1 MQRFNSKL
9 VITGDLNIH
18 LEDDLDPHC
27 IQFNRLLES
36 CALKQHVNSPTHEKG
51 GWLDVII
58 TRTDSNVIDLH
69 VEPPTLS
76 DHGLIYCTVPTACP
90 ASPVFVT
97 RQVRG
102 WSRLDLDAFRAAL
115 RSGPLCHDDEFY
127 KEMKVTELF
136 DLYNSTLRD
145 LLDNFLPLHKVKSRY
160 QPSTPWFDADCRRI
174 KRQVRLLERRY
185 RLSKSDVDRLA
196 WVNASRDK
204 QSTFREKENSY
215 WEGRIAADASNPR
228 KLRKSLSALLGR
240 REQTKSTAPSSF
252 TATDYLLFI
261 EEKVDAVRRDTE
273 GSQPPTFD
281 PVDCSLLSFKQCSM
295 EDLSLIISSS
305 AAKSCSL
312 DPVPTSLVKENLE
325 VLLPFL
331 NRLCNAS
338 INEGCLPP
346 SQKEA
351 IVPPVLK
358 KHGLD
363 SSDMK
368 NFRPVS
374 NLSFMSK
381 IVEKVVAKQLTE
393 YLNCNIIN
401 LLPRLQSGF
410 RRFHS
415 TETAVL
421 KVLSDVHSASDQGQV
436 ALLALLDVSAA
447 FDTVDHTI
455 LLDRLSISYG
465 ISGTVHAWISSFVC
479 GRSQTVH
486 FGGTTSSSSKV
497 RYGIPQGSTLGPTF
511 VCPLYCRR
519 CQTCRATRIQRVHL
533 YADDTQLYGY
543 SSSSGSVTLAM
554 NILSAIDS
562 VKSWMSSNRLRLNYD
577 KTQFIWFGT
586 RQQLSKRD
594 IHQFQA
600 VSESVDIRWL
610 CQELGSARRSRT
622 KVPWTFLEVK
632 PELLLSIAS
641 YAFYPS
647 FCVSGGDVNSG
658 TCIHQ

>member
-1 MQRFNSKL
+1 MKIATLNVRSLGGKFSAVSDLITDHQLDVLSISESWHQDTDDVPVLRSAPPGYRHIDVCRPRTSAKQPRVGGVIIYFRDHFVVKKIESIPQQTTFEFVCASFSTPSGPVIVVCIYRPGSSLPDSTFFNEFSTFLEIVATFNSKL

-102 WSRLDLDAFRAAL
+102 WSRLDRDAFRDAI

-145 LLDNFLPLHKVKSRY
+145 LLDKFLPLHKVKSRY
-160 QPSTPWFDADCRRI
+160 QPTTPWFDADCRRI

-185 RLSKSDVDRLA
+185 RRSKSDVDRLA

-204 QSTFREKENSY
+204 QSTFKEKENSY

-228 KLRKSLSALLGR
+228 KLWNSLSALLGR

-252 TATDYLLFI
+252 TAADYLLFI

-351 IVPPVLK
+351 IVTPVLK

-381 IVEKVVAKQLTE
+381 IVEKVVAKQLT
-393 YLNCNIIN
+393 
-401 LLPRLQSGF
+401 
-410 RRFHS
+410 S
-415 TETAVL
+415 TSTA
-421 KVLSDVHSASDQGQV
+421 
-436 ALLALLDVSAA
+436 
-447 FDTVDHTI
+447 
-455 LLDRLSISYG
+455 
-465 ISGTVHAWISSFVC
+465 
-479 GRSQTVH
+479 
-486 FGGTTSSSSKV
+486 TTFF
-497 RYGIPQGSTLGPTF
+497 Q
-511 VCPLYCRR
+511 
-519 CQTCRATRIQRVHL
+519 
-533 YADDTQLYGY
+533 
-543 SSSSGSVTLAM
+543 
-554 NILSAIDS
+554 
-562 VKSWMSSNRLRLNYD
+562 SSNRDSDGSTRLRPP
-577 KTQFIWFGT
+577 
-586 RQQLSKRD
+586 
-594 IHQFQA
+594 
-600 VSESVDIRWL
+600 
-610 CQELGSARRSRT
+610 C
-622 KVPWTFLEVK
+622 
-632 PELLLSIAS
+632 
-641 YAFYPS
+641 
-647 FCVSGGDVNSG
+647 
-658 TCIHQ
+658 